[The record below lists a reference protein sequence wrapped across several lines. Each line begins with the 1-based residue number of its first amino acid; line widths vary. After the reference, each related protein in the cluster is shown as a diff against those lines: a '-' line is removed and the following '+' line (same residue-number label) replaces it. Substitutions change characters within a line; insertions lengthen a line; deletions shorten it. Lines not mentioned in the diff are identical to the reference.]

1 LDSSSVPK
9 LIVNETR
16 HSASN
21 GLPDGLVETHDG
33 KGDILAAWYAG
44 PTTRYGHGILGDA
57 VEASTLM
64 VRASA
69 GQTFSLKLPTTEVF
83 EDRYPRLADL
93 DGDGKVEVVAIRS
106 SVSLGASVTV
116 YGLEAGALNQRA
128 STGFIG
134 LANRWLNIAGIAGFR
149 GTPRKE
155 IAFVQ
160 TPHIGGTLYVYDYSK
175 EGLRRVGALSGFS
188 NHIIGSTE
196 LRLSAVAD
204 IDEDGRLD
212 LALPSNDRRT
222 LRVVGFKK
230 SVLSEIA
237 FAEVPAPIDKAIAVK
252 GSGPNVRFIVG
263 LENAE
268 VYEIHR

>member
-1 LDSSSVPK
+1 
-9 LIVNETR
+9 
-16 HSASN
+16 
-21 GLPDGLVETHDG
+21 
-33 KGDILAAWYAG
+33 
-44 PTTRYGHGILGDA
+44 
-57 VEASTLM
+57 
-64 VRASA
+64 
-69 GQTFSLKLPTTEVF
+69 
-83 EDRYPRLADL
+83 
-93 DGDGKVEVVAIRS
+93 
-106 SVSLGASVTV
+106 
-116 YGLEAGALNQRA
+116 
-128 STGFIG
+128 
-134 LANRWLNIAGIAGFR
+134 
-149 GTPRKE
+149 
-155 IAFVQ
+155 
-160 TPHIGGTLYVYDYSK
+160 
-175 EGLRRVGALSGFS
+175 
-188 NHIIGSTE
+188 